1 MTFLVSNAFYEKE
14 EILQETSPSI
24 QNNFST
30 SSFTDVTYST
40 IDYIPSPF
48 SKYVEYSYLTY
59 LSKDGSGGS
68 NIINITFKLIYSDDG
83 GSSWFDWGDNTSV
96 YIGSNTD
103 YIRNKGLF
111 NIKFF
116 LETAASGSRSA
127 WSGNRKLKLWGKKVS
142 GDLRLH
148 QLIEFRNETG
158 QISGN
163 HYYYP
168 TVKCASIKG

>member
-1 MTFLVSNAFYEKE
+1 MTFLVNNTFYEKE

-40 IDYIPSPF
+40 IDYIPSSF

-59 LSKDGSGGS
+59 LSKDSSGGN
-68 NIINITFKLIYSDDG
+68 NIINIIFKLIYSDDG
-83 GSSWFDWGDNTSV
+83 GSSWFDWGNNTQVFVGSTTDN
-96 YIGSNTD
+96 
-103 YIRNKGLF
+103 IRNKGLF
-111 NIKFF
+111 NIKFI
-116 LETAASGSRSA
+116 LETSASGSRSA
-127 WSGNRKLKLWGKKVS
+127 WTGNRKLKLWGKKVS

-148 QLIEFRNETG
+148 QLMEFRNETG
-158 QISGN
+158 QISGS

-168 TVKCASIKG
+168 TVKCFSIKG